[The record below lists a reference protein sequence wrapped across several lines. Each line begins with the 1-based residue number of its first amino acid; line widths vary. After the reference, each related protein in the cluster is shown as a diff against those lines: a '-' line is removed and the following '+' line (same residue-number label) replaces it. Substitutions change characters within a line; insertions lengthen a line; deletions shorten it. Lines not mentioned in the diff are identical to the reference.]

1 MGLWSEPMTAKM
13 AAFLLAALV
22 TLFVLIGLEI
32 RSHAPPKRARPAP
45 PPPPRPPKPNAAS
58 PGATIRT
65 AVLLGLIV
73 TPFALIGLSVGTASA
88 AAALAMA
95 TAVVLWSFRHAGPAI
110 LAQCGARYV
119 SDSRLNEA
127 VHDLA
132 AKAGIPPPRV
142 LVIHETHPN
151 AFALGSSAADAAI
164 VMTLGLRS
172 RLTDDELRAVMAHE
186 ISHIAR
192 RDTSRAIIGV
202 TLMSAIATLA
212 LRLRLIGLAVR
223 RQGGGALLFLAI
235 LSPLSALV
243 RRLTGSLARE
253 YRADQDGARLC
264 GNPDDLIRALVKLDA
279 STRRV
284 RSITANDQPALAAL
298 FFVNPLPNSWVGRLF
313 AAHPPISRRIAR
325 LRAIRSIAAPHPDV
339 VLARAP
345 D

>member
-32 RSHAPPKRARPAP
+32 RSHAPPKPAR
-45 PPPPRPPKPNAAS
+45 PPPRPPKPQAAS
-58 PGATIRT
+58 PGATTQT
-65 AVLLGLIV
+65 AILVGLIV
-73 TPFALIGLSVGTASA
+73 APFAVIGLSTGVASA
-88 AAALAMA
+88 AVALAIA
-95 TAVVLWSFRHAGPAI
+95 IAIVLWSLRHAGPAI
-110 LAQCGARYV
+110 LAQCGARHV

-127 VHDLA
+127 VQELA
-132 AKAGIPPPRV
+132 AKAGIPPPRI
-142 LVIHETHPN
+142 LEIHETHPN
-151 AFALGSSAADAAI
+151 AFALGANAADAAI
-164 VMTLGLRS
+164 VVTLGLRS

-192 RDTSRAIIGV
+192 RDTARAIVGV

-212 LRLRLIGLAVR
+212 LRLRLIGFAVR

-243 RRLTGSLARE
+243 RRLAGSRGRA
-253 YRADQDGARLC
+253 YRADREGARLC

-279 STRRV
+279 STQRV

-325 LRAIRSIAAPHPDV
+325 LRAIGDIAAPHRDM